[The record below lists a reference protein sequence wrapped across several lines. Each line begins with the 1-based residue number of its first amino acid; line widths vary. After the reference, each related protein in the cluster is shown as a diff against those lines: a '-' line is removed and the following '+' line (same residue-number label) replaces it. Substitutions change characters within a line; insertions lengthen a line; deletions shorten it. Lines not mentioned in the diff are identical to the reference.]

1 VTRFAAKPPCCK
13 FLPSVSLLP
22 IDDEVCRIFGRE
34 RGRLRRQGLTIGD
47 FDLMIGATCL
57 RHRLQIC
64 TNNRR
69 HFEAVDGLS
78 IVSI

>member
-1 VTRFAAKPPCCK
+1 MKSAGS
-13 FLPSVSLLP
+13 SVVS
-22 IDDEVCRIFGRE
+22 
-34 RGRLRRQGLTIGD
+34 GRLRKQGLTIGD
-47 FDLMIGATCL
+47 FDLMIAATCL
-57 RHRLQIC
+57 RHQLQIC